1 MLAGRKL
8 AGVSVT
14 HFKITQK
21 KYFFGNRLL
30 YSSSIP
36 KAVWWSN
43 VINGVCFHCLS
54 QRLALTLIVFSL
66 LADGDGYQDHLL
78 PVCEDAA
85 CQHSAIYL
93 AKSGSSEVRNAHG
106 DKAVMPV
113 PFWLAASFSTAL
125 IFTSLLLLLTLCA
138 DLTAP
143 RVLLQFERSRFA
155 VHPSASLRLR
165 VCRFNW
171 LYCTARAI
179 VNTVLIGIDF
189 YKEQKTMAVMIVT
202 GPV

>member
-1 MLAGRKL
+1 M
-8 AGVSVT
+8 T

-21 KYFFGNRLL
+21 KYIFGNRLL
-30 YSSSIP
+30 CSNSIP

-43 VINGVCFHCLS
+43 VINGVWFHCLS

-93 AKSGSSEVRNAHG
+93 AKSGSSEVHNAHG
-106 DKAVMPV
+106 DKAVMLV

-125 IFTSLLLLLTLCA
+125 IFTSPLLLWALCA
-138 DLTAP
+138 DLMAP
-143 RVLLQFERSRFA
+143 RVLLQFECSRFT
-155 VHPSASLRLR
+155 VRLSIQLVVLHSSGHSQYCLDR
-165 VCRFNW
+165 YW
-171 LYCTARAI
+171 LLQGAKNNGSHDC
-179 VNTVLIGIDF
+179 N
-189 YKEQKTMAVMIVT
+189 
-202 GPV
+202 